1 MVDNDHNS
9 SHKSEKKGRPLN
21 NYARYSGIAIQ
32 MFAIIG
38 IGSFAGVKLD
48 EHFNND
54 GNLWAIILSLSST
67 ILAIVYVIRRII
79 ANSK

>member
-1 MVDNDHNS
+1 
-9 SHKSEKKGRPLN
+9 
-21 NYARYSGIAIQ
+21 